1 MQILKSLQQL
11 DKCYHILAKNVSIV
25 KLVLHILVC
34 LFIHSVC
41 LSSHNSMHSLSI
53 ISGEYLILDQLPR
66 PALSLTNWPCRSLL
80 FCDHKSMYYNFFIR
94 VAQKSN
100 TLRVLTFIFFYLWQP
115 KANQKKKSKSKIK
128 SKQFSWKLKVYRETH
143 KTTTMAR
150 MKQ

>member
-1 MQILKSLQQL
+1 MLILKSLQQL

-25 KLVLHILVC
+25 KLFLHILVC

-80 FCDHKSMYYNFFIR
+80 FCDHKSMYYNFLIR

-100 TLRVLTFIFFYLWQP
+100 TLRVLTLIFSIYDNRKQI
-115 KANQKKKSKSKIK
+115 KKKSKSKIK

>member
-1 MQILKSLQQL
+1 MEILKSLQQL

-115 KANQKKKSKSKIK
+115 KANQKKKTKSKIK

>member
-1 MQILKSLQQL
+1 MEILKSLQQL

-80 FCDHKSMYYNFFIR
+80 FCDHKSMYYKFLFAWRKNRIPFEFWRSFFSIYDNR
-94 VAQKSN
+94 KQ
-100 TLRVLTFIFFYLWQP
+100 T
-115 KANQKKKSKSKIK
+115 KKKKESKIK
-128 SKQFSWKLKVYRETH
+128 SKQLSWKLKVYRETH

>member
-1 MQILKSLQQL
+1 MEILKSLQQL

-100 TLRVLTFIFFYLWQP
+100 TLRVLTFIFSIYDNRKQT
-115 KANQKKKSKSKIK
+115 KKKKSKIK
-128 SKQFSWKLKVYRETH
+128 SKQLSWKLKVYRETH